1 MRVLI
6 PILTGEEDEE
16 RFIDEVMEEGELEEV
31 ILLNVVKREEV
42 GEVPAGYAG
51 TKIKEAEDAMKKI
64 KEQLPVNIEVT
75 ENIEWG
81 DPTKKIRIIS
91 KIKNTDKVLLKQSEK
106 SEEIKQ
112 SLEELGI
119 NTGIIE
125 IEEPI
130 RD

>member
-81 DPTKKIRIIS
+81 DPIKKIRIIS